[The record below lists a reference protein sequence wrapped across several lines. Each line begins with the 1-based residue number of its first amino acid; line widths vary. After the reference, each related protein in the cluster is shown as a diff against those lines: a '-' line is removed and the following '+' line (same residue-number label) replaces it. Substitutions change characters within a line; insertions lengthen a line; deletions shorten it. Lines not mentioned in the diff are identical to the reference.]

1 MRAFLLTFI
10 GLSAIFV
17 GCGSGSGGGDI
28 PASATSAAEAMA
40 RATSQFG
47 GEWSRV
53 PAKDQEIILKH
64 FGGDQDA
71 ASKAIMVASMAA
83 KPAAPGQIPN
93 QYLPR

>member
-28 PASATSAAEAMA
+28 PASANTAAEAMA
-40 RATSQFG
+40 RATSQYG

-53 PAKDQEIILKH
+53 PAKDQEVILKQ
-64 FGGDQDA
+64 FGGDQEA

-83 KPAAPGQIPN
+83 KAPAPGQTPS
-93 QYLPR
+93 QLLPR